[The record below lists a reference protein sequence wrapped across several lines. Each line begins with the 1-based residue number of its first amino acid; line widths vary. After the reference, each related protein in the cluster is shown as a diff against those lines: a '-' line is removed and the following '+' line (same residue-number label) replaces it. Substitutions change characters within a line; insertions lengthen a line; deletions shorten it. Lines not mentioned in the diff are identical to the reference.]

1 MKFKYENKDSKYPEY
16 WVCLALWIL
25 VPFILYTIARTKIWW
40 YILPLYPAAAIIIGL
55 ASDNLLKSSK
65 TNLLIKFVILF
76 LIIMSAYKNE
86 LMIIERI
93 SGTKPDIAQE
103 LIRDT
108 VESNKFIGRHV
119 YIDCYEQSYVLCAE
133 LYGSLIPCDG
143 GSEGFVK
150 DTSIGP
156 LLIIPKDGKILTD
169 SNGYKLKLVS
179 ENSKIYIFT
188 K

>member
-1 MKFKYENKDSKYPEY
+1 
-16 WVCLALWIL
+16 
-25 VPFILYTIARTKIWW
+25 
-40 YILPLYPAAAIIIGL
+40 LYPAAAIIIGL

-93 SGTKPDIAQE
+93 SGIKPDIAQE

-108 VESNKFIGRHV
+108 VESYKFNGRHIYV
-119 YIDCYEQSYVLCAE
+119 DCYEQSYVLCAE
-133 LYGSLIPCDG
+133 LYGNLIPCDG
-143 GSEGFVK
+143 GSEGFAK
-150 DTSIGP
+150 DTSAGP
-156 LLIIPKDGKILTD
+156 LLIIPKGGKLLPG
-169 SNGYKLKLVS
+169 SSESKLKLVS